1 MNRELWEKSVG
12 FHGHECPGLAIGVR
26 ACEAAAERLGVS
38 YSKDEEVVC
47 ITENNAC
54 GVDAVQFITGCT
66 FGKGNLIFKDK
77 GKQAFTFFRRDIGQ
91 GIRVVFK
98 GVNKLGDRKKWQ
110 EYILNAPLN
119 ELFDFKT
126 PNYECNARYAVNMQL
141 KAVSGLKMGKR
152 YAWTVFV
159 NQIINGRTNSIF
171 MSTKCYI

>member
-126 PNYECNARYAVNMQL
+126 PNYELPPKAKIYSSVQCEICGEYAAESRIRL
-141 KAVSGLKMGKR
+141 KDGQKVCLDCFCES
-152 YAWTVFV
+152 
-159 NQIINGRTNSIF
+159 NN
-171 MSTKCYI
+171 